1 MSFTTNPK
9 RNKMK
14 NILRRSLIMLLLQG
28 GFASGATA
36 QDSLLS
42 LLDSSDVGHFDQVI
56 ATFKASRL
64 INGQSIEGAGPGELQ
79 LVIAHRFGQVN
90 EGAGTFFGL
99 DDATTM
105 LSLEYGI
112 TPMLQVALQRSSFN
126 KMVDGFMKYRFL
138 NQTTDDRVP
147 LSAALFLQASINTS
161 ATSEEALVRPRFKH
175 RWAYISQVL
184 LARKFGD
191 AFSLQLTP
199 TLLHR
204 NLVPL
209 DQDPVNLPALGAG
222 ARYKLS
228 ERISLNVEY
237 FYRFEKDSR
246 ATFNPFAVGLDIE
259 TGGHVFQLHLT
270 NARQM
275 TERGFLAETTGD
287 FFGGDIHFGFNISR
301 VFQLG
306 GGKGRS
312 D

>member
-1 MSFTTNPK
+1 
-9 RNKMK
+9 MK

-112 TPMLQVALQRSSFN
+112 TSMLQVALQRSSFN

-237 FYRFEKDSR
+237 FHRFEKDSR